1 MTIQKIFTRD
11 FIFCFAS
18 QFAFTSVSFILV
30 PTLPIYLSRLGST
43 EIEIGILIGAYGISS
58 LVLRP
63 VVGKALSKIPEKK
76 FMIAGAI
83 LFTLASVAY
92 LMAPPFWPFF
102 IVRLFQGIGS
112 AFFFT
117 AAILLISNIAPETYR
132 GQSLGYF
139 FLSFNISMALAPP
152 FGIFLVNHYGFAI
165 LFLVCAVLSLS
176 SLLISSKLKTSDVK
190 PMGDSPTEGSSFF
203 DRKAFPPIFVYF
215 LAHIIWGALAT
226 FFPLHAIHHG
236 VTNPG
241 LFFAAYA
248 VVLILGRALGGRILD
263 IQRREKVILPCLTA
277 YVVAMTVLA
286 FSKSHE
292 MFILVAVIQATGH
305 AFLMPILVVYTL
317 DLAGSSRGASIGFLS
332 GAGDLGMVLGPIMM
346 GIILRFTDFRSM
358 FLCVALIGLMNFA
371 YFYSSVKKQKSRQG
385 TPKSGRFR
393 QMSN

>member
-1 MTIQKIFTRD
+1 MTIQKILTRD
-11 FIFCFAS
+11 FVLCFSA

-63 VVGKALSKIPEKK
+63 IVGKALSRIAEKK

-83 LFTLASVAY
+83 LFTLTSVAY
-92 LMAPPFWPFF
+92 VIAPPFWPFF

-117 AAILLISNIAPETYR
+117 AAILLISNITPENYR

-139 FLSFNISMALAPP
+139 FLSFNISMALTPP
-152 FGIFLVNHYGFAI
+152 LGIFLVNHFGFTI
-165 LFLVCAVLSLS
+165 LFLVCVGLSFS
-176 SLLISSKLKTSDVK
+176 SLLISSNLKTSGVK
-190 PMGDSPTEGSSFF
+190 SIVDSSTEESSLF

-215 LAHIIWGALAT
+215 LAHIIWGALTA
-226 FFPLHAIHHG
+226 FFPLYAIKHD
-236 VTNPG
+236 VANPG

-248 VVLILGRALGGRILD
+248 IVLILGRALGGRVLD
-263 IQRREKVILPCLTA
+263 IYRREKVILPCLTA
-277 YVVAMTVLA
+277 YIVGMTVLA
-286 FSKSHE
+286 FSKSLL
-292 MFILVAVIQATGH
+292 MFIVVAVIQGTGH
-305 AFLMPILVVYTL
+305 AFLMPALVAYTL

-346 GIILRFTDFRSM
+346 GIILGFTSFPAM
-358 FLCVALIGLMNFA
+358 FLCLALIGLMNFT
-371 YFYSSVKKQKSRQG
+371 YFYSSVKKRK
-385 TPKSGRFR
+385 KLVE
-393 QMSN
+393 